1 MAGGAVICDRRILG
15 VQLVQ
20 GPSRSLCLGVLS
32 VPAYMLSNHTTSNM
46 RSLLQTQLHKHLPT
60 NFTFRTCRGWPIL
73 PEQEKDVPIEE
84 IVSSDCCIHIERY
97 FGVPRIGVMNQ
108 MGEGLGY
115 TLAEYTMSL
124 SNLRDLLVSRR
135 IISREVPF
143 IFLTSNQWPVS
154 IIQEKSLQVMDVLV
168 DSYIRLQVCH
178 SAQER
183 IQQENSAEKMDTRR
197 KRKFSE
203 MSLNQMQ
210 PVDCEGES
218 SRAKSLNYTN
228 QGKQILLSYVRAESS
243 QLASCLKA
251 ELLALNVS
259 VFLDVDEIKSGVD
272 WQDSLNEAV
281 TKCEV
286 FIPLLTPR
294 YGQTRWTNRE
304 VKLAD
309 VLGKFIL
316 PINLQNEWP
325 PSCLAIQ
332 LATTQY
338 IDGFKISEACKSPH
352 HSVQNLSPKPDGLP
366 VNVKLIAKEIHK
378 CLKSLNENRPH
389 SLERKPSLF
398 RRTSKINNCPMNA
411 VQFQNFYGEG
421 PSTYNQKTLIVVSLH
436 QEQYA
441 FGCQIKQ
448 WLQEDGF
455 NIWLTTE
462 LDSNC
467 NSQIGCQKFQEKADE
482 AAAIIF
488 VLSKAYTSSGRCL
501 QQFLILRL
509 FFYSL
514 HCLFVLLHVLLS
526 PLGPS
531 ACTVTSCSLGL
542 CCHLSFLLLASFS
555 LAMLSSFFLWGYT
568 LLFPSLSLHVL
579 FPSHFFLLS
588 LSFSL
593 FPSLS
598 FLLTF
603 SFALFLSHFFLLFLS
618 LFFHLFLSLFFLL
631 FLSLFFLLSLCSLF
645 LSFSFS
651 RCALSLSFSRCALSL
666 SPSLSLAVLSLS
678 LLLFLSLCSLSL
690 SFSFS
695 RCALSLSPSLSR
707 CASLSLLLFL
717 SFVLSLSPPLSL
729 AVLSLSP
736 SLSLAVLSFSFLL
749 SPPSFFSRS
758 FSLCALLFSSPPQP
772 SFLPP
777 SSLFMPSLPSP
788 DVHQPNFQQLLVK
801 WVREILDPKTQSS
814 QDQSECNEL
823 EVKCIMQNLKQKV
836 NLEKCIYITGTSAPD
851 EATSNLC
858 RSIGKHLASIVG
870 IQLVTSG
877 YYGVAQEICKG
888 FLQKHSSNANSY
900 ASITHILPKIDCKK
914 PKENGECSTLVPGQT
929 LYFGSGRHQ
938 RDIIAAHAFERC
950 ILVEGEPDMASMT
963 QHFVWNDNIVIP
975 VSCYKNKD
983 IFPEKIFE
991 PPSGVEE
998 SDWLYVTQGEHEQD
1012 SVGLCLSHIVESLFN
1027 LSKEYSTPPV
1037 RASLNKFFS
1046 QTPQSLSLM
1055 REQDDSQMVS
1065 LSHQDTLV
1073 LSPDAFLP

>member
-168 DSYIRLQVCH
+168 DSCIRLQVCH

-243 QLASCLKA
+243 QLAGCLKA

-501 QQFLILRL
+501 QQV
-509 FFYSL
+509 FYCEHRKWMITLKYEEFNIPCWMSML
-514 HCLFVLLHVLLS
+514 
-526 PLGPS
+526 
-531 ACTVTSCSLGL
+531 
-542 CCHLSFLLLASFS
+542 
-555 LAMLSSFFLWGYT
+555 MLSSKLK
-568 LLFPSLSLHVL
+568 
-579 FPSHFFLLS
+579 
-588 LSFSL
+588 
-593 FPSLS
+593 
-598 FLLTF
+598 
-603 SFALFLSHFFLLFLS
+603 
-618 LFFHLFLSLFFLL
+618 
-631 FLSLFFLLSLCSLF
+631 
-645 LSFSFS
+645 
-651 RCALSLSFSRCALSL
+651 
-666 SPSLSLAVLSLS
+666 
-678 LLLFLSLCSLSL
+678 
-690 SFSFS
+690 
-695 RCALSLSPSLSR
+695 
-707 CASLSLLLFL
+707 
-717 SFVLSLSPPLSL
+717 
-729 AVLSLSP
+729 
-736 SLSLAVLSFSFLL
+736 
-749 SPPSFFSRS
+749 
-758 FSLCALLFSSPPQP
+758 
-772 SFLPP
+772 
-777 SSLFMPSLPSP
+777 
-788 DVHQPNFQQLLVK
+788 DVHQPNFQQLLAK

-900 ASITHILPKIDCKK
+900 ASITHILPKVDCKK

-1027 LSKEYSTPPV
+1027 LSKEYSTPPI

-1073 LSPDAFLP
+1073 LSPDGFLP